1 MNHKHGFTLIEVMIA
16 IFILVSSIYV
26 LTDLQIR
33 SLFRVLKDR
42 EEVDRVFLVK
52 KDSYTSYIT
61 PPKCDKPH
69 ITKIE
74 DPAVDIK
81 TEYVELNKK
90 SVFYEHKDLISLIKT
105 TGTWKQN
112 NVMRNIIMI
121 TLVEKQQTE
130 KQQK

>member
-61 PPKCDKPH
+61 PPKGDKPH